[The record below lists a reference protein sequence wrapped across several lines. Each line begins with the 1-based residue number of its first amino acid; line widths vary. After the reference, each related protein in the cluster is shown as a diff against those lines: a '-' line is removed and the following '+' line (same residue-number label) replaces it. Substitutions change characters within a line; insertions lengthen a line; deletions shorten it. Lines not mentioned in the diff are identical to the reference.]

1 VNDDCP
7 AIRYCDA
14 PDRALPLLV
23 QAVVQAA
30 VQIET
35 LQSAGSTADR
45 LDWSPLLQLCERALR
60 EAGHLGYQGHATLR
74 GAGAAPVPSKDPGVR
89 GFEWVAR
96 PSTLPGHAIQIG
108 SVRLGGVPYAV
119 TCISDNGRSV
129 ALADRFVDPGP
140 SIDADQM
147 RPGVNRIVLDEESL
161 IAFVAPVE

>member
-1 VNDDCP
+1 VEDDCP
-7 AIRYCDA
+7 AIRYCNV

-35 LQSAGSTADR
+35 LQGTYSTSDR

-74 GAGAAPVPSKDPGVR
+74 GAGAAPVPSKDPGIR

-96 PSTLPGHAIQIG
+96 PSTLPGHAIRIG

-119 TCISDNGRSV
+119 TCLADTGRDI
-129 ALADRFVDPGP
+129 ALADRNVDPGP
-140 SIDADQM
+140 SIDAEHM
-147 RPGVNRIVLDEESL
+147 RPGINRITFDDETL
-161 IAFVAPVE
+161 IAIVAPVD